1 MEGFE
6 GYQQCRRRE
15 AWCRRPNCFRSRT
28 SWTPCPT
35 GSTKI
40 WDMITTALG
49 ILAFLMLAGSMAIW
63 FRKIQTVQIPENRS
77 AFVAT
82 WAIAGLLG
90 VTALV
95 QGVGWIGG
103 IPAGI
108 AAFAG
113 IFFTVLFFISPQK
126 VGSDAIQV
134 GARLPAFNAPDE
146 HGEAFGS
153 ASLAGKP
160 VLLKFFRGH
169 W

>member
-1 MEGFE
+1 M
-6 GYQQCRRRE
+6 
-15 AWCRRPNCFRSRT
+15 S
-28 SWTPCPT
+28 
-35 GSTKI
+35 
-40 WDMITTALG
+40 TTALG

-63 FRKIQTVQIPENRS
+63 FRKIQTVQIPENRG
-77 AFVAT
+77 AFVAS

-108 AAFAG
+108 AAVVG
-113 IFFTVLFFISPQK
+113 IFFTLLFLISTQK

-134 GARLPAFNAPDE
+134 GARLPTFNALDE
-146 HGEAFGS
+146 HGETFES
-153 ASLAGKP
+153 SSIAGKP

>member
-1 MEGFE
+1 MN
-6 GYQQCRRRE
+6 
-15 AWCRRPNCFRSRT
+15 AT
-28 SWTPCPT
+28 V
-35 GSTKI
+35 
-40 WDMITTALG
+40 LG
-49 ILAFLMLAGSMAIW
+49 ILAFLVLAGSMAIW
-63 FRKIQTVQIPENRS
+63 FRKIQAVQIPENRG
-77 AFVAT
+77 AFVAS

-108 AAFAG
+108 SAFAG

-134 GARLPAFNAPDE
+134 GATLPAFNAPDE
-146 HGEAFGS
+146 NGETFES
-153 ASLAGKP
+153 TSLAGKP

>member
-1 MEGFE
+1 M
-6 GYQQCRRRE
+6 
-15 AWCRRPNCFRSRT
+15 S
-28 SWTPCPT
+28 
-35 GSTKI
+35 
-40 WDMITTALG
+40 TTALG

-63 FRKIQTVQIPENRS
+63 FRKIQTVQIPENRGV
-77 AFVAT
+77 FVAT
-82 WAIAGLLG
+82 WAISGLLG

-108 AAFAG
+108 AAVCG
-113 IFFTVLFFISPQK
+113 ILFSVLFFISPQK

-134 GARLPAFNAPDE
+134 GARLPAFSAPDE
-146 HGEAFGS
+146 HGETFES
-153 ASLAGKP
+153 TSIAGKP

>member
-1 MEGFE
+1 MPPA
-6 GYQQCRRRE
+6 RRV
-15 AWCRRPNCFRSRT
+15 RSDLQLLQEPIFLDPMPHRIDQ
-28 SWTPCPT
+28 
-35 GSTKI
+35 I

-63 FRKIQTVQIPENRS
+63 FRKIQTVQIPENRF

-82 WAIAGLLG
+82 WAISGLLG

-103 IPAGI
+103 ILAGI
-108 AAFAG
+108 AAIAG

-146 HGEAFGS
+146 HGETFES
-153 ASLAGKP
+153 SSIAGKP